1 MNDADLET
9 ATRGAGVFG
18 FRIPSVWLVAG
29 GGWIGRGI
37 QVVAQLVAVRIL
49 MGSLGTSGYGVF
61 AVLASLNGWLLLSD
75 FSIGISLQNYISER
89 RAGGEE
95 TQDIILTG
103 ALLSLG
109 TACFACVAM
118 IVLGPWLSSLLLGG
132 FSFLSESDRTLTFY
146 AMAFPS
152 IGTALGGVVYRIW
165 FARHRGY
172 LSNLVPAAGTVIGT
186 AAIWMLQHCSSSGPQ
201 IAMSTMLYY
210 LPLAILPMIA
220 LGVTAAQAARRHCF
234 RGALAKPLLAR
245 AFRFWI
251 SGLLGASVLQV
262 DYIIMVRVLAVQDI
276 VIYSVATKLFLL
288 IFFVYT
294 ALLQALWP
302 ICSEAIARND
312 WHSVFAKTKNYI
324 IFGIGFTLMAGIGV
338 ALTNTLIVRI
348 IAPGLATPIPLV
360 VIGLLTMY
368 VMVRVW
374 TDTFAMVLQSMND
387 LLLLWIVA
395 PVQSLLSISLQFL
408 GARYFG
414 LPGMICGLIGCFV
427 LTAAWVLPVRCRLHA
442 RRHTAIA

>member
-1 MNDADLET
+1 MNDGNLET
-9 ATRGAGVFG
+9 ATNSTGVFG

-95 TQDIILTG
+95 TLDIILTG

-118 IVLGPWLSSLLLGG
+118 VVLGPWLSDLLLGG
-132 FSFLSESDRTLTFY
+132 FSFLSKSGRTLAFY

-152 IGTALGGVVYRIW
+152 IGAALGGVVYRIW

-186 AAIWMLQHCSSSGPQ
+186 AAIWVLQHNSSGPQ
-201 IAMSTMLYY
+201 IALSTMLYY

-220 LGVTAAQAARRHCF
+220 LGVTAARAARRHSF
-234 RGALAKPLLAR
+234 SRALAKPLLTR

-251 SGLLGASVLQV
+251 SGLLAASVLQV
-262 DYIIMVRVLAVQDI
+262 DYIIMVRVLAVHDI

-302 ICSEAIARND
+302 ICSEAIARHD

-324 IFGIGFTLMAGIGV
+324 IFGIIFTLAAGIGV
-338 ALTNTLIVRI
+338 TFTNTLIVRI
-348 IAPGLATPIPLV
+348 IAPGLGTPIPLV
-360 VIGLLTMY
+360 VIALLTVY

-395 PVQSLLSISLQFL
+395 PIQSLLSISLQFL

-427 LTAAWVLPVRCRLHA
+427 LTAAWVLPFRCWLHA
-442 RRHTAIA
+442 RRHMAIG

>member
-1 MNDADLET
+1 MNDADRQT
-9 ATRGAGVFG
+9 GRVGAGLSG

-37 QVVAQLVAVRIL
+37 QVIAQLVAVRIL

-89 RAGGEE
+89 RAKGEE
-95 TQDIILTG
+95 TDDLILTG

-109 TACFACVAM
+109 TACFTGLVM
-118 IVLGPWLSSLLLGG
+118 LSLGPWLSSLLLGG
-132 FSFLSESDRTLTFY
+132 FTFLSASDRTLAFY
-146 AMAFPS
+146 AMALPS

-186 AAIWMLQHCSSSGPQ
+186 AAIWLLQHISTGPR
-201 IAMSTMLYY
+201 IALSTLLYY
-210 LPLAILPMIA
+210 LPLAVLPMIA
-220 LGVTAAQAARRHCF
+220 LGFTAARATRHHGF
-234 RGALAKPLLAR
+234 SQTLAKPLLQR
-245 AFRFWI
+245 SFRFWI
-251 SGLLGASVLQV
+251 SGLLAASVLQV

-324 IFGIGFTLMAGIGV
+324 IFGMMFTLLAGVGV

-348 IAPGLATPIPLV
+348 IAPGLRTPIPLV
-360 VIGLLTMY
+360 VIGLLTLY

-414 LPGMICGLIGCFV
+414 LPGMICGLIGCFL
-427 LTAAWVLPVRCRLHA
+427 LTAAWVLPVRCWLHA
-442 RRHTAIA
+442 RRYSVLA